1 MDQKKCNEQK
11 KEKMRNWFFSNYEK
25 PSECCPWDNEE
36 GYYMHGWREKL
47 EDTDYILRNQFDHY
61 PDKVVKELIDEL
73 NKESDKWY
81 PKDDFDLDEDY
92 KYIPEDP
99 KQIFDKHI
107 DQIQE
112 LLKQNI
118 DNKLENT
125 FFKMIFVSIITGMEV
140 YLKDT
145 FTNNIFGNDEFIEN
159 FLEKSI
165 NINKNKYT
173 LKEINGYTDF
183 VQEKTKEYLHNI
195 IWHKL
200 QLVYNLYNEAFDVR
214 IPLNKELFDA
224 VTKRHIIVHR
234 NGLDENNKELTM
246 SKEVIENLI
255 KKVSDF
261 VNNIES
267 DFINNIEN
275 LI

>member
-1 MDQKKCNEQK
+1 MNKK
-11 KEKMRNWFFSNYEK
+11 KEKMRNWFFSNYEN
-25 PSECCPWDNEE
+25 PSTCCPWDSEE
-36 GYYMHGWREKL
+36 DNYMLGWREKL
-47 EDTDYILRNQFDHY
+47 EDTDDILRNQFRHY

-145 FTNNIFGNDEFIEN
+145 FLTKLFENKKHIDEF
-159 FLEKSI
+159 
-165 NINKNKYT
+165 INKNKEINKKKYT
-173 LKEINGYTDF
+173 LWDVNKHSDF
-183 VQEKTKEYLHNI
+183 VEEEIKKFLSSI
-195 IWHKL
+195 MWHKL
-200 QLVYNLYNEAFDVR
+200 KLVHNLYNEAFGIK
-214 IPLNKELFDA
+214 IPLNKELLDA
-224 VTKRHIIVHR
+224 VDSRHIIVHR
-234 NGLDENNKELTM
+234 NGLDENNKELKM
-246 SKEVIENLI
+246 SKEVVENLI
-255 KKVSDF
+255 KNVSDF

-267 DFINNIEN
+267 DFVNNIEN
-275 LI
+275 LLI